1 MNRKEGDR
9 REGRMLLQAWGV
21 SLIFHLLLFFLLAA
35 AGFFLLVRPAPQ
47 DMEDVVQI
55 SLADGGASG
64 SSRAEVSPPSAPAA
78 PAPTVE
84 ISSDVKLPDIRQD
97 YTEQPEKQ
105 REYRK
110 NHREGAEGA
119 AQSGGTTGAAGT
131 PDAAGKSAGTGHADG
146 GAEQGAGKASG
157 AGGAET
163 GSAPA
168 PDEAPAVVDA
178 GAYCTYRAV
187 PQYPAGMIQAGASG
201 RVTIEIEVSPESAV
215 TSVEIV
221 RSSGYGALD
230 QAAVSAGWQ
239 CRFQMNGHPGR
250 YRTTYRF
257 ELQGGDDW

>member
-1 MNRKEGDR
+1 MTY
-9 REGRMLLQAWGV
+9 LQLV
-21 SLIFHLLLFFLLAA
+21 S
-35 AGFFLLVRPAPQ
+35 
-47 DMEDVVQI
+47 
-55 SLADGGASG
+55 
-64 SSRAEVSPPSAPAA
+64 SSRPMGPRACIFWVGMPISAPSPTSPPP
-78 PAPTVE
+78 V
-84 ISSDVKLPDIRQD
+84 
-97 YTEQPEKQ
+97 
-105 REYRK
+105 
-110 NHREGAEGA
+110 HR
-119 AQSGGTTGAAGT
+119 GAAGP
-131 PDAAGKSAGTGHADG
+131 PDAAGRPAGTGHADG
-146 GAEQGAGKASG
+146 GGARGAGEASG

-215 TSVEIV
+215 TSVESV
-221 RSSGYGALD
+221 RSAGYGALD

>member
-1 MNRKEGDR
+1 MNSQ
-9 REGRMLLQAWGV
+9 EGRILLRVWGA
-21 SLIFHLLLFFLLAA
+21 SLIVHLLLFLLLAA
-35 AGFFLLVRPAPQ
+35 AGLFLLVRPAPQ
-47 DMEDVVQI
+47 DAEDVVEI

-64 SSRAEVSPPSAPAA
+64 SSRAEVPPPSAPAA

-84 ISSDVKLPDIRQD
+84 ISSAVKLPDIRQD

-105 REYRK
+105 REYRE
-110 NHREGAEGA
+110 NHREDTAGAE
-119 AQSGGTTGAAGT
+119 QSGRAPGEAGAL
-131 PDAAGKSAGTGHADG
+131 DAAGKSAGTGHADG